1 VLVRKYIDPGEL
13 VFAFS
18 REDQPALSAT
28 EQRQSD
34 CLKGWPRHEGWI
46 RGRSALKKLLSAL
59 KMDLDTS
66 TLTFPHPTISLSHT
80 KDWAVAIGVLA
91 GPMKIDGIGIDLE
104 LSRPVQ
110 DEHARF
116 YLSKSERESA
126 IDDKQRL
133 RLWTVKEALFKA
145 DPDNHDAVVGHYRVQ
160 TPSALSGQ
168 ARNRKGRIFFYA
180 CEKSPI
186 DKFFSEK
193 QGGWMSWA
201 VSFPMSASTLKN
213 GGFHAYQ

>member
-1 VLVRKYIDPGEL
+1 MLVRKYIDPSEL

-18 REDQPALSAT
+18 REDNPTLSAT
-28 EQRQSD
+28 EKKQSD
-34 CLKGWPRHEGWI
+34 CLRGWPRREGWL
-46 RGRSALKKLLSAL
+46 RGRSALKKLLLSL
-59 KMDLDTS
+59 KMDPDTS
-66 TLTFPHPTISLSHT
+66 TLSFPHPTLSLSHT

-110 DEHARF
+110 DDHARF
-116 YLSKSERESA
+116 YLSKSECESA
-126 IDDKQRL
+126 IDEDQRL

-145 DPDNHDAVVGHYRVQ
+145 DPDNHDAVIGHYRVQ

-168 ARNRKGRIFFYA
+168 ARNRKGRIFFYM

-186 DKFFSEK
+186 DKIFSEK

-201 VSFPMSASTLKN
+201 VSFLMSASTLKN
-213 GGFHAYQ
+213 GGIHAYQ

>member
-1 VLVRKYIDPGEL
+1 MLVRKYIDPSEL
-13 VFAFS
+13 VFACS
-18 REDQPALSAT
+18 REDNPTLSAT
-28 EQRQSD
+28 EKKQSD
-34 CLKGWPRHEGWI
+34 CLRGWPRREGWL
-46 RGRSALKKLLSAL
+46 RGRSALKKLLLSL
-59 KMDLDTS
+59 KMDPDTS
-66 TLTFPHPTISLSHT
+66 TLSFPHPTLSLSHT

-110 DEHARF
+110 DDHARF
-116 YLSKSERESA
+116 YLSKSECESA
-126 IDDKQRL
+126 IDEDQRL

-145 DPDNHDAVVGHYRVQ
+145 DPDNHDAVIGHYRVQ

-168 ARNRKGRIFFYA
+168 ARNRKGRIFFYM

-186 DKFFSEK
+186 DKIFSEK

-201 VSFPMSASTLKN
+201 ASFPMSASTLKN
-213 GGFHAYQ
+213 GGIHAYQ

>member
-1 VLVRKYIDPGEL
+1 M
-13 VFAFS
+13 
-18 REDQPALSAT
+18 
-28 EQRQSD
+28 
-34 CLKGWPRHEGWI
+34 
-46 RGRSALKKLLSAL
+46 KKLLLSL
-59 KMDLDTS
+59 KMDPDTS
-66 TLTFPHPTISLSHT
+66 TLSFPHPTLSLSHT

-110 DEHARF
+110 DDHARF
-116 YLSKSERESA
+116 YLSKSECESA
-126 IDDKQRL
+126 IDEDQRL

-145 DPDNHDAVVGHYRVQ
+145 DPDNHDAVIGHYRVQ

-168 ARNRKGRIFFYA
+168 ARNRKGRIFFYM

-186 DKFFSEK
+186 DKIFSEK

-213 GGFHAYQ
+213 GGIHAYQ

>member
-1 VLVRKYIDPGEL
+1 MLVRKYIDPSEL

-18 REDQPALSAT
+18 REDNPTLSAT
-28 EQRQSD
+28 EKKQSD
-34 CLKGWPRHEGWI
+34 CLRGWPRREGWL
-46 RGRSALKKLLSAL
+46 RGRSALKKLLLSL
-59 KMDLDTS
+59 KMDPDTS
-66 TLTFPHPTISLSHT
+66 TLSFPHPTLSLSHT

-110 DEHARF
+110 DDHARF
-116 YLSKSERESA
+116 YLSKSECESA
-126 IDDKQRL
+126 IDEDQRL

-145 DPDNHDAVVGHYRVQ
+145 DPDNHDAVIGHYPVQ

-168 ARNRKGRIFFYA
+168 ARNRKGRIFFYM

-186 DKFFSEK
+186 DKIFSEK
-193 QGGWMSWA
+193 QGGWMSCA

-213 GGFHAYQ
+213 GGIHAYQ

>member
-18 REDQPALSAT
+18 REDHPTLSAT
-28 EQRQSD
+28 EKKKSD
-34 CLKGWPRHEGWI
+34 RLKGWPRREGWI
-46 RGRSALKKLLSAL
+46 RGRSALKKLLLAL
-59 KMDLDTS
+59 KMDPDTS
-66 TLTFPHPTISLSHT
+66 TLSFPHPTLSLSHA

-104 LSRPVQ
+104 LNRPVQ

-126 IDDKQRL
+126 IDEDQRL

-145 DPDNHDAVVGHYRVQ
+145 DPDNHDSVIGHYRVQ
-160 TPSALSGQ
+160 TPSSLSGQ
-168 ARNRKGRIFFYA
+168 ARNRKGRIFFYM

-186 DKFFSEK
+186 DKYFREK
-193 QGGWMSWA
+193 RGGWMSWA
-201 VSFPMSASTLKN
+201 VSFPMSASTLKT

>member
-1 VLVRKYIDPGEL
+1 MLVRKYIDPSEL

-18 REDQPALSAT
+18 REDNPTLSAT
-28 EQRQSD
+28 EKKQSD
-34 CLKGWPRHEGWI
+34 CLRGLPRREGWL
-46 RGRSALKKLLSAL
+46 RGRSALKKLLLSL
-59 KMDLDTS
+59 KMDPDTS
-66 TLTFPHPTISLSHT
+66 TLSFPHPTLSLSHT

-110 DEHARF
+110 DDHARF
-116 YLSKSERESA
+116 YLSKSECESA
-126 IDDKQRL
+126 IDEDQRL

-145 DPDNHDAVVGHYRVQ
+145 DPDNHDAVIGHYRVQ

-168 ARNRKGRIFFYA
+168 ARNRKGRIFFYM

-186 DKFFSEK
+186 DKIFSEK

-213 GGFHAYQ
+213 GGIHAYQ